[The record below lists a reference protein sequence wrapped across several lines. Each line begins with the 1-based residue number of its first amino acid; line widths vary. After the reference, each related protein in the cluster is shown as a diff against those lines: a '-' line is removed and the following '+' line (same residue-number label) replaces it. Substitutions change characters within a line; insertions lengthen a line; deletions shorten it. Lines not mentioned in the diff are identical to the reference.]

1 MAKALGCPAWESGF
15 KSAEQLLHAKSW
27 RLGLHAVHPL
37 QYRINTGLALG
48 NAFNG
53 LACSSAALQLT
64 NWFDRFPLPL
74 VFLRV
79 LSCDEDSAIEKT
91 KKNRT
96 SSIEKISISYGRGT
110 IRMHDSSL
118 SWKQKYAQC
127 TIFSLHKQVE
137 MQFEGSGVNPLL
149 SHLLTS
155 ISFLVYC
162 IHNPLLPCIVIFP
175 LFGESTMYCMFY

>member
-1 MAKALGCPAWESGF
+1 M
-15 KSAEQLLHAKSW
+15 
-27 RLGLHAVHPL
+27 
-37 QYRINTGLALG
+37 GLALG

-64 NWFDRFPLPL
+64 NWFDRLPLPL

-79 LSCDEDSAIEKT
+79 RSCDEDSAIEKKK

-118 SWKQKYAQC
+118 PWKQKYAQC
-127 TIFSLHKQVE
+127 TIFSLHKQVV
-137 MQFEGSGVNPLL
+137 MQFEGSGVNPLVSFVDFHFFL
-149 SHLLTS
+149 GLLHS
-155 ISFLVYC
+155 QPFV
-162 IHNPLLPCIVIFP
+162 
-175 LFGESTMYCMFY
+175 TMYCNFPPFRGKYHVLYVLLIHFILINKRKEVPLIMRQS